1 MFEKNGVDGGA
12 MKRRKML
19 ERKRKKWKRPQ
30 EV

>member
-1 MFEKNGVDGGA
+1 MKKKRVDGGA

-19 ERKRKKWKRPQ
+19 ERKRKKWKRPP